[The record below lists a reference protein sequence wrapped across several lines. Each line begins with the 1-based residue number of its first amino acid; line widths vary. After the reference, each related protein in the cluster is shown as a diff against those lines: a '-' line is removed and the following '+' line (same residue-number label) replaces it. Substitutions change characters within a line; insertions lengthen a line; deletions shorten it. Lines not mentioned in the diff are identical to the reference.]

1 MAKTYT
7 VARTVVYYFE
17 VDAESDEQAL
27 VEASNLFEGAA
38 FQQAQITQEIIYV
51 EESVYG

>member
-1 MAKTYT
+1 MPTYT

-27 VEASNLFEGAA
+27 IAISNLFTAAA
-38 FQQAQITQEIIYV
+38 FQHEQVTQDIVNV
-51 EESVYG
+51 EVAA